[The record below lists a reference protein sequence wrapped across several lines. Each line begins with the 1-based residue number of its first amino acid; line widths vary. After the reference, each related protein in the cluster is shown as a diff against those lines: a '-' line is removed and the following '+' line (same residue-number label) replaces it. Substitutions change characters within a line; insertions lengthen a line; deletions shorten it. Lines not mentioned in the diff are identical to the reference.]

1 MVCSKEKVWEYYN
14 PSWQIKWTITREC
27 TISSQQ
33 VSSAHYIL
41 TTYRFAVGDHY
52 RSARLPPN
60 VARFHQYLKGQNTPS
75 LHFGNARAVPSIN
88 RNPADEEYKNF
99 NVLRQMPWANSQA
112 QWVFFTI
119 ETTLGSAT
127 QTHTHTST
135 TRAAMHCANTLRR
148 NRADAQNSR
157 RMSRAPRHSSQL
169 RGKSD
174 SSSAAHLAVADRDP
188 HGELGRSGAAGLLRH
203 CGGGPS
209 NPMPGRPPPRAAG
222 ARERGVERRRGEG
235 DVVVVEVVRR
245 RRRREEEVES
255 SGAREH
261 LEVDVG
267 GGGGATAWNGNGA
280 GDERVATRPR
290 TLSLSRSLLPFRRVG
305 FCQDFAPSACWG
317 FGMPPFEF
325 RAGFFVISE
334 HSEVY
339 CLDILFYLSN

>member
-1 MVCSKEKVWEYYN
+1 
-14 PSWQIKWTITREC
+14 
-27 TISSQQ
+27 
-33 VSSAHYIL
+33 
-41 TTYRFAVGDHY
+41 
-52 RSARLPPN
+52 
-60 VARFHQYLKGQNTPS
+60 
-75 LHFGNARAVPSIN
+75 
-88 RNPADEEYKNF
+88 
-99 NVLRQMPWANSQA
+99 
-112 QWVFFTI
+112 
-119 ETTLGSAT
+119 
-127 QTHTHTST
+127 
-135 TRAAMHCANTLRR
+135 
-148 NRADAQNSR
+148 
-157 RMSRAPRHSSQL
+157 
-169 RGKSD
+169 
-174 SSSAAHLAVADRDP
+174 
-188 HGELGRSGAAGLLRH
+188 
-203 CGGGPS
+203 
-209 NPMPGRPPPRAAG
+209 MPGRPPPRAAG

-339 CLDILFYLSN
+339 CLDTLSYLLCRAIHNLKSI